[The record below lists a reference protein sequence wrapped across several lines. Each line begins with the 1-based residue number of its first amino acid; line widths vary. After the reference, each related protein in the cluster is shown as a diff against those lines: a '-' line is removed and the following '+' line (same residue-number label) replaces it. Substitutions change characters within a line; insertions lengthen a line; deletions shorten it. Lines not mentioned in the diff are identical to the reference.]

1 MYIYIYIIY
10 IYISYIYISSYIY
23 IISYICIIY
32 YIYIHTSLR
41 GWRPSPRKRCRLPQ
55 FWPWHILS
63 PGHTRS
69 TKRFPPGPSTKF
81 QKSGPTILVFPFV
94 VIILVQRD
102 LARWHGDVVHGD
114 GWFFGV
120 PSRVELSCYIMFP
133 TKNHA
138 LWSTITN
145 PIVNLSTN
153 SPRISGSSTTYGRM
167 HRTYHIL
174 PIPIMEEAPENG
186 CAWIKWMKW
195 YPWFQRKNPGSRNF
209 SHRCSSIIPDPCWNQ
224 LGDFSSHL
232 GVGLVCIAC
241 CSRWLSLV
249 LSCESRPPQLYWL
262 VVYLPLLKNMSSS
275 VGKDDIPCIMEK

>member
-1 MYIYIYIIY
+1 MA
-10 IYISYIYISSYIY
+10 
-23 IISYICIIY
+23 
-32 YIYIHTSLR
+32 
-41 GWRPSPRKRCRLPQ
+41 
-55 FWPWHILS
+55 HIV
-63 PGHTRS
+63 TRS
-69 TKRFPPGPSTKF
+69 YQVYQALPTWTIYQVSEIWSNHIGPPIRNRNPCPMRSREVTWLWF
-81 QKSGPTILVFPFV
+81 METV
-94 VIILVQRD
+94 
-102 LARWHGDVVHGD
+102 
-114 GWFFGV
+114 GWGV

-145 PIVNLSTN
+145 PIINLSTN

-167 HRTYHIL
+167 HSTYHIL